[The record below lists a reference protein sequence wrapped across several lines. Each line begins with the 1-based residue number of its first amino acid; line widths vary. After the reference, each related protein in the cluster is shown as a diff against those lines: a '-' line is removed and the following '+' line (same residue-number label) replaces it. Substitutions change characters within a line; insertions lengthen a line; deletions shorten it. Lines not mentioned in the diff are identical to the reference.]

1 MAVYAHLC
9 MMLANIHRTWT
20 DTNAPTIFPFPSLFG
35 LGCEAFQH
43 TIPIPIRT
51 PSSINTN
58 IHTKI
63 LDHDHTGTNH
73 RTSSITSLS
82 MSSTQ
87 KKNGKASSISDS
99 SSSGGVQINK
109 PIQNRS
115 PAPIPAVVKNLNAI
129 PSVSESVS
137 AIKDEHNSKA
147 SKCLKHVAF
156 ICDGN
161 SRWGKKIKE
170 SPSPPP
176 SNDKFQ
182 MPFQQQFQDGK
193 DQMDKI
199 RGHSKGAQQIT
210 ALVQHIQN
218 NYPFLQYMTIYGF
231 SSENWSRPQ
240 KEIDGIFHVIERT
253 AVNIRE
259 WAIREGLRIRLLGDC
274 EDERIPKTARDAL
287 MRLERDSNENV
298 DAQRMISRSSSNN
311 IDNDDGDMEGEVP
324 LTLCLAVNYGG
335 RNDIVSATRK
345 IADLVQKGEMKV
357 EDIQQDTI
365 ENLLG
370 TCGIP
375 DPDLIIRTGGEKRL
389 SNFLIWNC
397 AYSELYFTDE
407 LWPDFGGDEL
417 DEALD
422 WYYGRDRRFGGS
434 SNV

>member
-1 MAVYAHLC
+1 
-9 MMLANIHRTWT
+9 
-20 DTNAPTIFPFPSLFG
+20 
-35 LGCEAFQH
+35 
-43 TIPIPIRT
+43 
-51 PSSINTN
+51 
-58 IHTKI
+58 
-63 LDHDHTGTNH
+63 
-73 RTSSITSLS
+73 
-82 MSSTQ
+82 
-87 KKNGKASSISDS
+87 
-99 SSSGGVQINK
+99 
-109 PIQNRS
+109 
-115 PAPIPAVVKNLNAI
+115 
-129 PSVSESVS
+129 
-137 AIKDEHNSKA
+137 
-147 SKCLKHVAF
+147 
-156 ICDGN
+156 
-161 SRWGKKIKE
+161 
-170 SPSPPP
+170 
-176 SNDKFQ
+176 
-182 MPFQQQFQDGK
+182 MPFQQQFQNGK

-240 KEIDGIFHVIERT
+240 EEIDGIFHVIERT

-259 WAIREGLRIRLLGDC
+259 WAIREGLRIRILGDC

-298 DAQRMISRSSSNN
+298 DAKIMINRSSSNN

-422 WYYGRDRRFGGS
+422 WYYARDRRFGGS